1 MNVIDFRYFSWPW
14 ALALVIVLPLVA
26 GALIVKARRVRARRL
41 EHLGTP
47 EMIARLAPTAAS
59 MSRWQPLR
67 LSLAALFIAVAFAGP
82 RWGLERSVVK
92 QPGIDVILALDASSS
107 MLAADEQPNRLAK
120 MKQVVDRL
128 RQLSPNDRFALIAF
142 AGKSYVLSP
151 ITVDEGGLNLFIDNL
166 DPTVVGQAGS
176 SLSSALHQANNLL
189 AISKSGAERAIVLMS
204 DGEGF
209 ENVDDVVAE
218 ARRAAQAGTT
228 VITVGFGSETG
239 ATIPV
244 TENGTTTDKRDQQGN
259 VVVTKYSP
267 ALLRAAADAGKGV
280 FVAPT
285 DPDRA
290 ATVRQTLAKLRTESR
305 SMSKG
310 TNLAQRFQYFLLP
323 AILLLLLD
331 AFLSTRRGRRREMSA
346 VGTTASMLMFSLF
359 FNGCSGGV
367 SDKESARL
375 YNQATAMMSK
385 PDSIKTALPLLKKAA
400 LSKDDEVQYR
410 AGFNAGYIHLKAG
423 LAVKG
428 DSAKEPL
435 DSTLAVYKRVLSV
448 RSDDLDSKWNYELAL
463 REEKNNGGGGG
474 GGGGGG
480 AKNPTPQPTPGG
492 SSNETPQPRP
502 IPGMNEAKAEQI
514 LNSMEQQEQDVQ
526 GRKQRRSV
534 PTPPP
539 NGRDW

>member
-1 MNVIDFRYFSWPW
+1 MSPVDLRYFSWPW
-14 ALALVIVLPLVA
+14 ALALVVILPLIAA
-26 GALIVKARRVRARRL
+26 GLILKARKVRARRL
-41 EHLGTP
+41 AHLGTP
-47 EMIARLAPTAAS
+47 AMIARLAPTAAS
-59 MSRWQPLR
+59 PSRWQPVR

-82 RWGLERSVVK
+82 RWGLERTIVK

-107 MLAADEQPNRLAK
+107 MLAQDERPNRLEK
-120 MKQVVDRL
+120 MKEVVDRL
-128 RQLSPNDRFALIAF
+128 RDLSPNDRFALVAF

-151 ITVDEGGLNLFIDNL
+151 ITVDQAGLNLFIDNL

-176 SLSSALHQANNLL
+176 SLASALHQANNLL
-189 AISKSGAERAIVLMS
+189 ALSKSGAERAIVLMS

-218 ARRAAQAGTT
+218 AQRAAQAGTT
-228 VITVGFGSETG
+228 IITVGFGSETG

-244 TENGTTTDKRDQQGN
+244 TENGTTTEKKDPQGN

-267 ALLRAAADAGKGV
+267 TLLRAAADAGKGV
-280 FVAPT
+280 FVPPT

-290 ATVRQTLAKLRTESR
+290 ASVRQTLAKLRTESR
-305 SMSKG
+305 AMSKG

-323 AILLLLLD
+323 AIILLLLD
-331 AFLSTRRGRRREMSA
+331 AFFATRRGRRREVSA
-346 VGTTASMLMFSLF
+346 VATTASMLMFATF
-359 FNGCSGGV
+359 VNGCAGDAR
-367 SDKESARL
+367 DKESAKL
-375 YNQATAMMSK
+375 YNQATTMMAR
-385 PDSIKTALPLLKKAA
+385 PDSVKTALPILKKAA
-400 LSKDDEVQYR
+400 LSKDNEVQYR
-410 AGFNAGYIHLKAG
+410 SGFNAGYIHLKEG
-423 LAVKG
+423 LALKG
-428 DSAKEPL
+428 DSAREPL
-435 DSTLAVYKRVLSV
+435 DSTLAVYKRVLTL
-448 RSDDLDSKWNYELAL
+448 RPDDLDSKWNYELAL
-463 REEKNNGGGGG
+463 REEKNGGGGG

-492 SSNETPQPRP
+492 SSNESPQPRP